1 MFPVVILCGCALTP
15 LRLRTAVHYSVH
27 VLGKQLQLMWIT
39 LIEKNVS
46 RASEAA
52 WFRRKKMDG
61 QYIWR
66 PDMPIPS
73 GVILGKVLELGT
85 YLCIMGIVIL
95 IYLSPGAIIR
105 ANI

>member
-1 MFPVVILCGCALTP
+1 
-15 LRLRTAVHYSVH
+15 
-27 VLGKQLQLMWIT
+27 
-39 LIEKNVS
+39 
-46 RASEAA
+46 
-52 WFRRKKMDG
+52 
-61 QYIWR
+61 
-66 PDMPIPS
+66 MPIPS